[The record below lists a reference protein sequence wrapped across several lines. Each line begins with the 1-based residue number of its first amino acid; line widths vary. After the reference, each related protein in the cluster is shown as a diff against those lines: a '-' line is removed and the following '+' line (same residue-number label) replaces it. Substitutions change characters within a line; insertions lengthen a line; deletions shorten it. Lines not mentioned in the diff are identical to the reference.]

1 MVLLGDLGEVF
12 GFRAVQLHVL
22 ASRVPKHLHQV
33 STSGLN
39 LQGWIGLRDPVARNG
54 MILCEHDRIHRKYS
68 AHLQSHVIV
77 FAYLWSG
84 GRRFKASY
92 FNHEFR
98 VFVDGIRPVVVL
110 RDWQPWIR

>member
-39 LQGWIGLRDPVARNG
+39 LKGWIGLRDPVARDR
-54 MILCEHDRIHRKYS
+54 MILCAHDRIHRKYS
-68 AHLQSHVIV
+68 AHLQSH
-77 FAYLWSG
+77 
-84 GRRFKASY
+84 
-92 FNHEFR
+92 NC
-98 VFVDGIRPVVVL
+98 IRIPVERGAQVQSQL
-110 RDWQPWIR
+110 LQP